1 MHHGAVDGE
10 PETEPRRVRFGLTAP
25 VLVVPL
31 MPVANEV
38 FPSSLVAWRDGSR
51 MRRVTDV
58 RAERSVVS
66 LHSRLRGGSG
76 EIL

>member
-1 MHHGAVDGE
+1 MHLGAVDGE
-10 PETEPRRVRFGLTAP
+10 TEIEPRRVRVGLTAP
-25 VLVVPL
+25 VLVAPL
-31 MPVANEV
+31 MPVTNEV
-38 FPSSLVAWRDGSR
+38 FPSSLAAWRDGSR

-58 RAERSVVS
+58 PAECGAVC

>member
-10 PETEPRRVRFGLTAP
+10 PETEPRRVRSGLTGP

-31 MPVANEV
+31 MPVATGD
-38 FPSSLVAWRDGSR
+38 FPSSLAAWRDGSR

-58 RAERSVVS
+58 PAERGLLALAVAR
-66 LHSRLRGGSG
+66 RLR
-76 EIL
+76 